1 MKVLTKLA
9 IAGAVAAS
17 LIASASA
24 QDGPIRIGVLS
35 DMTGPFSGL
44 AGRGSVYAAEL
55 ALEDF
60 GKTELLGRKIE
71 IVQGDHQNKPDVGAA
86 VAREWFETGGVTM
99 IADLIGS
106 AVGLAVQGVAQRAD
120 KILVLSGSGA
130 DNFLREQCAP
140 GGFVWSFNTWT
151 QSKVVGAGLMKQGY
165 DSWYLVSQDSAFGKS
180 IETNLSEFAKDNKA
194 KIVGT
199 ARFPVV
205 NQDFSSF
212 LLNAQASGAKM
223 VALTGG
229 DVSSFVKQA
238 HEFGIVAGGQNIAAM
253 ISWIQWIHALG
264 AEQAQGLFLAS
275 SFYWDLNDETRA
287 WSKRFYDK
295 AGIMPSTT
303 HAGSYSGIL
312 HYLRAVEKAGTTE
325 TAKVIAAMR
334 EMPVSDATAKG
345 KLRADGLLLRDFY
358 VFNVKSPQESK
369 GEWDL
374 YKLAGTVAADEAA
387 PPVSSACQSAK

>member
-1 MKVLTKLA
+1 MKRNYVFALA
-9 IAGAVAAS
+9 ILAMIGSGRLVRAEE
-17 LIASASA
+17 
-24 QDGPIRIGVLS
+24 PIRIGILS

-44 AGRGSVYAAEL
+44 AGKGSVYAAEL

-60 GKTELLGRKIE
+60 NKSELLGRKIE
-71 IVQGDHQNKPDVGAA
+71 IIQGDHQNKADIGANL
-86 VAREWFETGGVTM
+86 AREWFDRRGVTV

-106 AVGLAVQGVAQRAD
+106 AVGLAVQSVASRSH
-120 KILVLSGSGA
+120 KILILSGSGA
-130 DNFLREQCAP
+130 DDLLGAQCAP

-151 QSKVVGAGLMKQGY
+151 QSKVVGAGLMKQGAK
-165 DSWYLVSQDSAFGKS
+165 SWFLVSQDSAFGKS
-180 IETNLSEFAKDNKA
+180 IERNLTEFAAEEDA
-194 KIVGT
+194 KILGV

-205 NQDFSSF
+205 NQDFASF
-212 LLNAQASGAKM
+212 LLNAQGSKAQV

-229 DVSSFVKQA
+229 DVSNFVKQA
-238 HEFGIVAGGQNIAAM
+238 SEFGVVASGQKLAVM

-264 AEQAQGLFLAS
+264 PQAAQGLSLAS

-295 AGIMPSTT
+295 AGYMPSMT

-312 HYLRAVEKAGTTE
+312 HYLRSVEKAGTIE
-325 TAKVIAAMR
+325 NDKVVQAMR
-334 EMPVSDATAKG
+334 DLPVKDATAKG
-345 KLRADGLLLRDFY
+345 NLRKDGLLLRDFH

-374 YKLAGTVAADEAA
+374 YKLVSTVPAEEAA
-387 PPVSSACQSAK
+387 PPISSACPYLK